1 MGFLQNL
8 FSGGAGNLVD
18 SVGKVL
24 DNVVTTKEEKMQLD
38 NELRKS
44 EQQFQLDMKKLSNE
58 ERQMILS
65 DISSA
70 RQREMTVQTSEH
82 ATKLAKNISPYLA
95 LGTTFITL
103 SLFFIL
109 IFRPGTVPEASK
121 EIILYILGVLS
132 AILTQIYSYYF
143 GSSAGSAEKSKTL
156 AGMQSGV
163 QQQQQQQP
171 R

>member
-8 FSGGAGNLVD
+8 FSGGAGTLVD

-24 DNVVTTKEEKMQLD
+24 DNVITTKEEKMTLD

-44 EQQFQLDMKKLSNE
+44 EQQFQLDMGKLSNE

-70 RQREMTVQTSEH
+70 RQREMTVQTSEN

-103 SLFFIL
+103 SLFFVL
-109 IFRPGTVPEASK
+109 IFNPTLVPETSK
-121 EIILYILGVLS
+121 EIIMYILGVLS
-132 AILTQIYSYYF
+132 AILSQIYSYYF

-156 AGMQSGV
+156 AGMQ
-163 QQQQQQQP
+163 QTQP
-171 R
+171 K

>member
-8 FSGGAGNLVD
+8 FSGGASSLVD

-44 EQQFQLDMKKLSNE
+44 EQQFQLDMKKLTNDQQ
-58 ERQMILS
+58 QMILA
-65 DISSA
+65 DVASA
-70 RQREMTVQTSEH
+70 RQREMTIQTSDQ
-82 ATKLAKNISPYLA
+82 ATKLAKNVSPYLA
-95 LGTTFITL
+95 LGTTIITL
-103 SLFFIL
+103 SLFAVL
-109 IFRPGTVPEASK
+109 IFKPSLISNDGK
-121 EIILYILGVLS
+121 EVLMYILGVLS

-156 AGMQSGV
+156 AGIQTGA
-163 QQQQQQQP
+163 QQQP
-171 R
+171 AR